1 VISSRHGAAG
11 HPVCF
16 IIGREIMS
24 RYKSAS
30 IALAMLGV
38 SVSLIACSP
47 KAAEEVALQE
57 EAVPA
62 VEAITDTTGRHA
74 RVDPATVPQLAYDYR
89 FDLSAPDTKLS
100 GMLEGHQEA
109 CSVAGPASCQILSL
123 DTDRGQAGIE
133 ERHTLVLRA
142 TPQWIG
148 LFRKTLANELKALG
162 GKIERQT
169 IATDDLSLSIIDQ
182 EAHINNQVALRDN
195 LQATLRTHKGKVSEV
210 VDLKQELASIQS
222 DIDVARTTVAT
233 MKKRV
238 AMSKLTLTYTTGT
251 VAASRGTWAPLTAA
265 VSGIGPNFVS
275 VLTVMITVFSY
286 LAPLGLVIAPLVWWI
301 RRQRRQT
308 KAGTAELT

>member
-1 VISSRHGAAG
+1 
-11 HPVCF
+11 
-16 IIGREIMS
+16 MS
-24 RYKSAS
+24 RRYSVCV
-30 IALAMLGV
+30 ALAILCV
-38 SVSLIACSP
+38 SVNLAACSP

-57 EAVPA
+57 EAAPA
-62 VEAITDTTGRHA
+62 VEAVTDTAGRPA
-74 RVDPATVPQLAYDYR
+74 RVDPASLPQLAYDYR
-89 FDLSAPDTKLS
+89 FDLSAPDKQLNA
-100 GMLEGHQEA
+100 MVEGHQEA

-123 DTDRGQAGIE
+123 DTDRGQVGIE

-148 LFRKTLANELKALG
+148 LFRKTLANELKAIG

-195 LQATLRTHKGKVSEV
+195 LQATLRTHKGKMSEV
-210 VDLKQELASIQS
+210 IDLKQELASIQS
-222 DIDVARTTVAT
+222 EIDAARTAVAT

-251 VAASRGTWAPLTAA
+251 AAASRGTLAPLTAA

-286 LAPLGLVIAPLVWWI
+286 LTPLGLVIVPLVWWL
-301 RRQRRQT
+301 RRLRKHA
-308 KAGTAELT
+308 KARTAELT